1 MNTSFFDR
9 TDGDSEYMS
18 DETEKQ
24 SAFIP
29 LAARLAPAS
38 LEEFYGQ
45 ENILGKGKLLRRA
58 IEAGTLKSAVF
69 YGPPGCGKTALA
81 RFIASKANA
90 KTFDLNAVM
99 AGVADLKKIIDYAR
113 GLSSGI
119 VKRQKVLLVLDEIH
133 HFNRTQQD
141 VLLPS
146 VERGDI
152 ILIGMTTENPFFYIN
167 QALLSRFIVVEFKPL
182 GKQALEGILDRAV
195 HHKNGLSEL
204 NLDITPEAKKYLV
217 DNSSGDARRLLNAL
231 ELAAVTTK
239 ADSEG
244 TRHIDIAV
252 AEESI
257 QRRSIRYDK
266 SSDEHYDHI
275 SAFIKSMRGSDPDAA
290 VYWLAKMLQAGE
302 DPRFIARRILICAS
316 EDVGNANPMA
326 LVLAQSAFNAV
337 QVLGM
342 PESRIIL
349 SQAAVYVASSPKS
362 NAAYIAIGEAEEEV
376 RSGRE
381 RPVPLHLRDSS
392 MDGEALGHGKGYKY
406 PHDYPGHYV
415 KQEYMPYHKIFY
427 RPSENGFEIE
437 IGKRLR
443 RLRGEKDSVAVV
455 TAAGSQEK
463 SSGRKNA
470 VSSGSGTDRDDSTGK
485 TPQESNL

>member
-195 HHKNGLSEL
+195 YHKNGLSEL

-362 NAAYIAIGEAEEEV
+362 NAAYMAIGEAEEEV

-381 RPVPLHLRDSS
+381 RPVPLHLRDGSR
-392 MDGEALGHGKGYKY
+392 DGEALGHGKGYKY

-443 RLRGEKDSVAVV
+443 RLRGEKASVVV
-455 TAAGSQEK
+455 GTDTDSQEK
-463 SSGRKNA
+463 SSGHKNA
-470 VSSGSGTDRDDSTGK
+470 VSSGSGTDRDDSMGK
-485 TPQESNL
+485 TPQESDL

>member
-195 HHKNGLSEL
+195 YHKNGLSEL

-392 MDGEALGHGKGYKY
+392 RDGEALGHGKGYKY

-463 SSGRKNA
+463 SSGHKNA
-470 VSSGSGTDRDDSTGK
+470 VSSGSGTDGDDSTEK
-485 TPQESNL
+485 TPQESDL